1 MTAVTSNKWLTGSNS
16 RDLGRLNANRTCL
29 CLFVFL
35 ALTKDVDLT
44 ISNFLDGRTTFDA
57 AAAAD
62 ADDSNATKVI
72 TSKDKITSSLPVCLS
87 ISLSVLVVVVVMI
100 SPSGSAYIGR
110 QVPRRDE
117 EFHHIHVVLK
127 YIFDVNAVTE
137 VTLTFLPIYSLNTV
151 NL

>member
-1 MTAVTSNKWLTGSNS
+1 MQTECVACV
-16 RDLGRLNANRTCL
+16 
-29 CLFVFL
+29 VFP

-57 AAAAD
+57 TAAAD
-62 ADDSNATKVI
+62 VSNATKVI

-87 ISLSVLVVVVVMI
+87 ISLSVVAVVAAVAVVVT
-100 SPSGSAYIGR
+100 SPSGNGYMGR

-117 EFHHIHVVLK
+117 EFHRIHVVPT

-137 VTLTFLPIYSLNTV
+137 MMLTVLLPTLGVIEV
-151 NL
+151 NVQPSPPHYHIGDIFRLIKA